1 MGGDHP
7 ARGDHL
13 ERVLNGARFLILPWV
28 QVKSPALVSPRAGH
42 RDR

>member
-13 ERVLNGARFLILPWV
+13 ERVLNGARFLILP
-28 QVKSPALVSPRAGH
+28 
-42 RDR
+42 